1 MHLEAK
7 MQGDPSTHREEVRM
21 RFNAAAAGYD
31 AGPGVFAHFG
41 RRLAAAAE
49 IAAGDR
55 VLDVASGH
63 GAVLFP
69 AIQQAGETGEV
80 IGVDFAEEMVR
91 AANERAAGLALGPR
105 VRVMDAENLEFPD
118 GSFDRVLCG
127 FGIMFFPDQARALAE
142 FRRVLKSGGR
152 VAISTWQTHQASEV
166 EAALIAAGVVVP
178 RMPGWIP
185 ESADLAELL
194 IAAGFDSVKVDA
206 DAFSF
211 RYQDAEEYWQQARG
225 TGMRR
230 TLDALDQTTTEQV
243 RATLVERMR
252 PHHKDDGFHLGAT
265 ALLATATR

>member
-1 MHLEAK
+1 
-7 MQGDPSTHREEVRM
+7 MQGDPGAHKAEART

-41 RRLAAAAE
+41 RRLAATVG
-49 IAAGDR
+49 IAAGNR

-91 AANERAAGLALGPR
+91 AANEKAAGLGLGPC
-105 VRVMDAENLEFPD
+105 VRIMDAENLEFPD

-142 FRRVLKSGGR
+142 FRRVLKPGGR
-152 VAISTWQTHQASEV
+152 LALSTWKTHQAIEV
-166 EAALIAAGVVVP
+166 EVALVSAGIVVP
-178 RMPGWIP
+178 RLPGWIT
-185 ESADLAELL
+185 ESADLAQLL
-194 IAAGFDSVKVDA
+194 IAAGFGSVQVDA
-206 DAFSF
+206 DTFSF
-211 RYQDAEEYWQQARG
+211 RYQDAEEYWRQARG

-230 TLDALDQTTTEQV
+230 TLDALDQAKTEQV
-243 RATLVERMR
+243 RATLMERMR
-252 PHHKDDGFHLGAT
+252 PHQKDDGFYLGAT
-265 ALLATATR
+265 ALLATAIR